1 MLVVQTSNC
10 FLPALFYR

>member
-10 FLPALFYR
+10 FSPVLFYR